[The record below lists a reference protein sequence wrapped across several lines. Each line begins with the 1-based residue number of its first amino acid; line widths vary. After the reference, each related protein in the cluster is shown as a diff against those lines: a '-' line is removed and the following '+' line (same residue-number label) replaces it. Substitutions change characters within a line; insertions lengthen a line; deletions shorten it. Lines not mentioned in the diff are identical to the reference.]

1 MYYARIKQYLMLFQ
15 EAATN
20 EIQAGRWSEF
30 IVVQLYFECF
40 NARIDFIFQFT
51 SMFIAQ
57 CGCILDVAVNE
68 SFCIEENE
76 IKLFFLTFTV
86 AQIDSFF
93 FQQIITVHKINI
105 FSVSSRDACITC
117 DRTSLVG
124 LRIHLYPTVCR
135 SQFFYNLQTVIRGAV
150 IDDDDFQFPQCLI
163 HNAFYCLPNIFFGVI
178 VSVVIPVYNTE
189 KYVRQ
194 AVESVMY
201 QSLKELEIIVV
212 DDGSTDK
219 SLSIVEKLGDTDK
232 RIQIYTQANQGQSI
246 ARNRGISHAHGE
258 YIYFMDSDDL
268 LEEDALELCYH
279 KCKEEKLDFV
289 FFDALVF
296 FENNVENAPTLN
308 YKHTEKLEDKIYTGQ
323 EALEIQLQNKEYTP
337 SVCLHFIHRNVI
349 EKHNLSFYP
358 EIVHEDQLFTTL
370 LYLQSTKA
378 ACIKRTF
385 FHRRM
390 RKDSTMTSKFAM
402 RNIKGYLVV
411 TEEILSFRRQTTED
425 KNKEII
431 DLYLSQMLDAA
442 MWQAHSLKLPERIKL
457 ARLCLQKYKKYVST
471 KTIGA
476 LLFKFLFIN
485 HKKTVDNG

>member
-1 MYYARIKQYLMLFQ
+1 VGQTLR
-15 EAATN
+15 
-20 EIQAGRWSEF
+20 EIE
-30 IVVQLYFECF
+30 L
-40 NARIDFIFQFT
+40 
-51 SMFIAQ
+51 
-57 CGCILDVAVNE
+57 ILVN
-68 SFCIEENE
+68 
-76 IKLFFLTFTV
+76 
-86 AQIDSFF
+86 
-93 FQQIITVHKINI
+93 
-105 FSVSSRDACITC
+105 
-117 DRTSLVG
+117 
-124 LRIHLYPTVCR
+124 
-135 SQFFYNLQTVIRGAV
+135 
-150 IDDDDFQFPQCLI
+150 
-163 HNAFYCLPNIFFGVI
+163 
-178 VSVVIPVYNTE
+178 
-189 KYVRQ
+189 
-194 AVESVMY
+194 
-201 QSLKELEIIVV
+201 
-212 DDGSTDK
+212 DGSTDGSAEILERWAIEEPRVRLFNQENK
-219 SLSIVEKLGDTDK
+219 GLSVSRNVGI
-232 RIQIYTQANQGQSI
+232 ANAQ
-246 ARNRGISHAHGE
+246 GE

>member
-1 MYYARIKQYLMLFQ
+1 MKY
-15 EAATN
+15 
-20 EIQAGRWSEF
+20 
-30 IVVQLYFECF
+30 
-40 NARIDFIFQFT
+40 
-51 SMFIAQ
+51 
-57 CGCILDVAVNE
+57 
-68 SFCIEENE
+68 NE
-76 IKLFFLTFTV
+76 IK
-86 AQIDSFF
+86 
-93 FQQIITVHKINI
+93 
-105 FSVSSRDACITC
+105 
-117 DRTSLVG
+117 
-124 LRIHLYPTVCR
+124 
-135 SQFFYNLQTVIRGAV
+135 
-150 IDDDDFQFPQCLI
+150 
-163 HNAFYCLPNIFFGVI
+163 

-390 RKDSTMTSKFAM
+390 
-402 RNIKGYLVV
+402 
-411 TEEILSFRRQTTED
+411 ILSFRRQTTED